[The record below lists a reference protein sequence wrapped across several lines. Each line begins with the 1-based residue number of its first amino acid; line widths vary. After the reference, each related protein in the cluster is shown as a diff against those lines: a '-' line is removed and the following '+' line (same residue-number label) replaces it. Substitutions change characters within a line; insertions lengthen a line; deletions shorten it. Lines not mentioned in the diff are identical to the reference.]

1 MSEILEMHPAR
12 IKPRDIARIVETL
25 RHGGVVIAP
34 SDSGYALLCQLDDKP
49 AAEKIRHIRE
59 LERDHPFTIIC
70 ADLTDLARYARVDNV
85 QFRLRRRYSRAAR
98 RRYRSSGA
106 DGGRGR
112 CAAAPDHRAGF
123 DRNAAAA
130 PASGGGRGYRH
141 RVNALPII
149 RIQY

>member
-34 SDSGYALLCQLDDKP
+34 SDSGYALLCQLDDKS

-59 LERDHPFTIIC
+59 LERDHPFTILC

-85 QFRLRRRYSRAAR
+85 QFRLLKTLFP
-98 RRYRSSGA
+98 GA
-106 DGGRGR
+106 YTCILPAKRQSHLGQRQRKRVDRT
-112 CAAAPDHRAGF
+112 APQPPPLAHHSCQPPAGHHR
-123 DRNAAAA
+123 
-130 PASGGGRGYRH
+130 
-141 RVNALPII
+141 
-149 RIQY
+149 